1 MFLPFEGLYAEV
13 VNLGLIEEL
22 QRDYNVSIT
31 GPSTMAAMLNTLQMG
46 FRTLAIQK
54 KSNEVWEVLSAVKK
68 EFTTFNDVL
77 SKAQKQIQTAGES
90 IDKLIGTRTRAI
102 NRKLSTV
109 EMLDDADKTKEILGI
124 DVSDDSEA

>member
-1 MFLPFEGLYAEV
+1 
-13 VNLGLIEEL
+13 
-22 QRDYNVSIT
+22 
-31 GPSTMAAMLNTLQMG
+31 MG

-54 KSNEVWEVLSAVKK
+54 KSNEVWGVLSAVKK